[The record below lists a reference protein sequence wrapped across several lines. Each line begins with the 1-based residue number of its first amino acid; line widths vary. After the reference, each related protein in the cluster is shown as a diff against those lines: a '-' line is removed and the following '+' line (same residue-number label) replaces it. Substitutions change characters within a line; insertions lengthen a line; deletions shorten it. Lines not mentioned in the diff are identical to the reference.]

1 MENRYSQEPFRYY
14 SLFLIHEEVKKTSNS
29 QKSFS
34 VRDRLY
40 FEFLP
45 LLWSSFFALL
55 WLLCK
60 ETAEEKYGAVTFK
73 AFYDFNNQKLQV
85 EGRL

>member
-1 MENRYSQEPFRYY
+1 ME
-14 SLFLIHEEVKKTSNS
+14 LI
-29 QKSFS
+29 
-34 VRDRLY
+34 
-40 FEFLP
+40 
-45 LLWSSFFALL
+45 FALL